1 MGKIERL
8 RALAKKL
15 KLGRDA
21 VQGIIVVIGLVLLVA
36 EVISDRKKEAKD
48 GGE

>member
-21 VQGIIVVIGLVLLVA
+21 VHGVIVVIGLVLLVA
-36 EVISDRKKEAKD
+36 EAVAARKKEAED
-48 GGE
+48 GSE